1 MTTQRTHHSES
12 PPPPGAPTPRLV
24 TARRAAELTGLN
36 ERTIRRMIARGDLAA
51 RKVAV
56 NRFLI
61 DPADLP
67 ARKRNRL
74 RDEIDQLRS
83 DLDAL
88 TRRVRALERG
98 QTAHKPPDS
107 PYNALRADSEGFSS
121 EEVSSISPPLQRAF
135 LDRYSALSLPAP
147 ALERVCGRVSDVQR
161 FAERHGLSF
170 ATAKGWRWLRQLLP
184 IGEHDLLNQILAH
197 YREAAHRAAGVH
209 LRRCDLA
216 DCPCQQ
222 SDLSA

>member
-1 MTTQRTHHSES
+1 MTTQSS
-12 PPPPGAPTPRLV
+12 NSAPPGGNGPSPRLV

-88 TRRVRALERG
+88 ARRVRALERG
-98 QTAHKPPDS
+98 QSAHKPPDS
-107 PYNALRADSEGFSS
+107 PYNALRADSERSGG

-147 ALERVCGRVSDVQR
+147 TQERVCSRVSDVQR
-161 FAERHGLSF
+161 FGERHGLSF
-170 ATAKGWRWLRQLLP
+170 TTPKGWRWLPALLP
-184 IGEHDLLNQILAH
+184 IGEHELLNQILAH